1 MEDPRWRVPEYLRF
15 LPNELKGNVMYLVHA
30 VLENITVD
38 NQESRKVHRE
48 AESVL

>member
-38 NQESRKVHRE
+38 KREIQEAHKE
-48 AESVL
+48 AESVF